1 MASLRLFW
9 AFDRPDRRGIRS
21 FADNTNAPSRE
32 QEAAGKVGA
41 EVGNV
46 TSSLS
51 RLELRGHEA
60 MQLASRMLTPA
71 PGSKGPAEDL
81 WKELSLRQSACLPDG
96 AVVVLT
102 VLDPRLVTPAPQHPR
117 SALAVP
123 SWVESGGSAPAGRPA
138 AEWSMGACAVADKWR
153 HSPPAMS
160 DAEIHRLRRHGPLRP
175 SEGGQSMTPV
185 MAIWRAGGQGE
196 AGGCQG
202 WDIILQHGWGGVF
215 WKAAVL
221 AGGRAVGLRESEVV
235 VREWGGA
242 VFPKDYP
249 MMPAGLLW
257 HENEAV
263 RRRAE
268 WTRRPPQYRL
278 VQRDAHPFG
287 GGQMWK
293 ELSSGEDAAAG
304 RGSGGGLVRLRLAV
318 RGRGRPVPNAAVLS
332 GETGALIGF
341 VLAGGYSRRL
351 GRGWGDALA
360 RACDV
365 LENVGGVGAHGGGI
379 VVKIVGPEGV
389 ENGEFFAWARP
400 V

>member
-1 MASLRLFW
+1 MCSGGQVEAQPACHERCGNPQAEEAWAAEAVRGGAVDDSRDGDMACRG
-9 AFDRPDRRGIRS
+9 ARRGRWLPRMGHH
-21 FADNTNAPSRE
+21 PSAR
-32 QEAAGKVGA
+32 V
-41 EVGNV
+41 
-46 TSSLS
+46 
-51 RLELRGHEA
+51 
-60 MQLASRMLTPA
+60 
-71 PGSKGPAEDL
+71 
-81 WKELSLRQSACLPDG
+81 
-96 AVVVLT
+96 
-102 VLDPRLVTPAPQHPR
+102 
-117 SALAVP
+117 
-123 SWVESGGSAPAGRPA
+123 
-138 AEWSMGACAVADKWR
+138 
-153 HSPPAMS
+153 
-160 DAEIHRLRRHGPLRP
+160 
-175 SEGGQSMTPV
+175 
-185 MAIWRAGGQGE
+185 
-196 AGGCQG
+196 
-202 WDIILQHGWGGVF
+202 GGVF

-249 MMPAGLLW
+249 MMPAGWLW
-257 HENEAV
+257 HENEAA
-263 RRRAE
+263 RSRTE